1 MVESIWCGTDT
12 CIVGVGDAADGAD
25 RINYFW
31 AWGGLHRRLA
41 ISFTGQF
48 LLCVR
53 MHVCVWVTGVCQCV
67 FVCVYSVFFCIC

>member
-1 MVESIWCGTDT
+1 MGL
-12 CIVGVGDAADGAD
+12 GDAADGAD

-53 MHVCVWVTGVCQCV
+53 MHVCAYAR
-67 FVCVYSVFFCIC
+67 VCVGDWCMSVRVCVCAYSVFFFIC